1 MTLSIDNIVSISDV
15 ITPQGVLR
23 RDFGIMLL
31 ITTDKTLG
39 TGSNRVG
46 IFPNSNAI
54 AEVFA
59 EDTEPRKAAD
69 ILFQQTPYPKNLVV
83 GRWIDAAAV
92 ADLTGGTPG
101 TLAEFQAISDG
112 SFVCK
117 GEDFS
122 LMDFSADTSYSEVA
136 EAIEAKL
143 NASADPDLTTCTV
156 TYDSV
161 KGAFV
166 IATTT
171 TGNDAELTIL
181 STTDPLVGTDISG
194 LLAMDADSD
203 YVLNQGLDAE
213 TITEAINIIIGLNDS
228 PYFIVLDQTITDY
241 EDILAISTWVATRRY
256 MFSMSSAEAGALTTD
271 EADTN
276 LAKLFALVPPRT
288 YGTWSESTD
297 YKALSAAGRL
307 SSINFAQ
314 NNSLITMNL
323 RQLPGTLAD
332 DLTATEKA
340 ELDRKLVNYYVPLFA
355 TGSPGANSYLTGT
368 TFKSG
373 VWQDVRYWLDWLVN
387 AIQVDVF
394 NLLYAS
400 ARVPQTEAGVTAI
413 QEVIEAVC
421 KQGVAN
427 GGIAPGNLS
436 AANVLDVKQT
446 TGNLDFD
453 GFLPKGY
460 LIYAAPLSQQSQSDR
475 EQRKSPPFKDWL
487 KGSGAIHFVEID
499 LVFEN

>member
-1 MTLSIDNIVSISDV
+1 MTLSIDNVVSISDV

-31 ITTDKTLG
+31 ITTDTQLG
-39 TGSNRVG
+39 TGSNRVVVIPDSDAG
-46 IFPNSNAI
+46 

-59 EDTEPRKAAD
+59 EDTEPMDAIN

-83 GRWIDAAAV
+83 GRWINSDTV

-101 TLAEFQAISDG
+101 TLAAFQAINNG
-112 SFVCK
+112 SFECK
-117 GEDFS
+117 GEDFTT
-122 LMDFSADTSYSEVA
+122 MDFSADTSFSEVA
-136 EAIEAKL
+136 DAIELKL
-143 NASADPDLTTCTV
+143 NASADPDLTSCTV
-156 TYDSV
+156 TYDSA

-166 IATTT
+166 IATIT
-171 TGNDAELTIL
+171 TGVDADLTIL
-181 STTDPLVGTDISG
+181 STTDPLVGTDISS

-203 YVLNQGLDAE
+203 YVLNQGADEE
-213 TITEAINIIIGLNDS
+213 TITEAINAIIALNDS
-228 PYFIVLDQTITDY
+228 PYFVVLDETITTY
-241 EDILAISTWVATRRY
+241 ADILAISTWCATRRY
-256 MFSMSSAEAGALTTD
+256 MFAMGSVEAGALTTD
-271 EADTN
+271 EAATN
-276 LAKLFALVPPRT
+276 LALLFALEPPRT
-288 YGTWSESTD
+288 WGTWSGTAD

-323 RQLPGTLAD
+323 RQLPGTAAD
-332 DLTATEKA
+332 DITATQKA
-340 ELDRKLVNYYVPLFA
+340 ELDRKMVNYYVPLFA
-355 TGSPGANSYLTGT
+355 TGSPGANAYMPGT

-373 VWQDVRYWLDWLVN
+373 VWLDVRYWLDWIVN

-427 GGIAPGNLS
+427 GGIAPGTMS
-436 AANVLDVKQT
+436 AANILDIKQT

-475 EQRKSPPFKDWL
+475 EQRKSPPFKVWL